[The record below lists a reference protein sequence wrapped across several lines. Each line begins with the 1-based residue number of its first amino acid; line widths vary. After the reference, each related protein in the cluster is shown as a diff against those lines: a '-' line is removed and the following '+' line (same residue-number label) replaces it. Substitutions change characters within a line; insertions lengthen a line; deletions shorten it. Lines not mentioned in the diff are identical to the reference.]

1 MHRQR
6 CIKQHEEE
14 NDLRIPICE
23 GEFTYSNT
31 FPLLR
36 RGCLY
41 SSTFSAMAAQD
52 IEFRTSDNVTLRGW
66 LIRPKGIAVDQKLPC
81 LIMSSGFT
89 ATIEIELKTF
99 AEKLIARAPISCL
112 VYDHRGFGYSDAK
125 EGQPRQE
132 VIPSQQISDMSDAIT
147 YAQSRLDVN
156 ADRIG
161 LWGTS
166 YSGGH
171 VLHVGA
177 FDRRAK
183 IILSQVPCTDGWANM
198 HRLVGPDQWAEV
210 NKSWQE
216 GMCVQLCPDVC

>member
-1 MHRQR
+1 MHQQR
-6 CIKQHEEE
+6 CVKQHEEE
-14 NDLRIPICE
+14 SYVRLLTRE
-23 GEFTYSNT
+23 GDFTNNNT
-31 FPLLR
+31 FSRLR
-36 RGCLY
+36 LGGLW
-41 SSTFSAMAAQD
+41 SSKFLAMAAQD
-52 IEFRTSDNVTLRGW
+52 INFRTSDNVTLRGW
-66 LIRPKGIAVDQKLPC
+66 LIKPKDIAVAQKLPC

-99 AEKLIARAPISCL
+99 AEKLTARAPISCL

-132 VIPSQQISDMSDAIT
+132 VVPSQQISDMSDAIT
-147 YAQSRLDVN
+147 YAQSRPDID
-156 ADRIG
+156 ADRVG

-183 IILSQVPCTDGWANM
+183 IVLSQVPCIDGWANM
-198 HRLVGPDQWAEV
+198 HRLIGPDQWAEV
-210 NKSWQE
+210 NKSWQA
-216 GMCVQLCPDVC
+216 GMCLQS